1 MSAISTAISGVMD
14 ATNRFDKAASRTVRD
29 ASSGDDLVSD
39 FVQQIEARQALSANI
54 SVIKASNAMTGQLL
68 DIKA

>member
-14 ATNRFDKAASRTVRD
+14 ATNRFDSAASRTVRD
-29 ASSGDDLVSD
+29 ASSGGDLVSD
-39 FVQQIEARQALSANI
+39 FVEQMEARQALSANI